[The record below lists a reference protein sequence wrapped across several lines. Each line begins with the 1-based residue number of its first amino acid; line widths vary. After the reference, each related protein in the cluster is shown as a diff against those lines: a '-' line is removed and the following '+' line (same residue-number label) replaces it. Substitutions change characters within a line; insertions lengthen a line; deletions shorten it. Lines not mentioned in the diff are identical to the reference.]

1 MMFLRPDERPPKD
14 AGPQP
19 GVLVTF
25 PNGVKHFFP
34 GPSPELCLA
43 LVDLS
48 PAADQAYSEGARIE
62 WGKSIGRRFV
72 SEILLSGGK

>member
-1 MMFLRPDERPPKD
+1 MMFLRPDERPSKD

-25 PNGVKHFFP
+25 SNGVKHFFP

-48 PAADQAYSEGARIE
+48 PAAEMAYSKGAKIE
-62 WGKSIGRRFV
+62 WGAARGRSFAP
-72 SEILLSGGK
+72 ELLISGG